1 MESLELGEEDLY
13 CINHKAKRLQ
23 TRKQLILNRIIK
35 NTINYNT
42 YKTKNSKLKFSR
54 LNQLLKANS
63 LYDNLVNDMNRNLL
77 NKMPYLLFGTV
88 ESIFVDEEKSEKT
101 KVYGCAILI
110 DSSIILLPA
119 KNLIFDNSSFE
130 TGENEE
136 KKNEKDE
143 KKEKEEKYNFKL
155 FEVEFKPLNISPEY
169 RSYLP
174 KSIKVIDH
182 YTPLNNQESDYS
194 NENNKNNESN
204 EKSDE
209 DKLLNSWGLAFLEYP
224 IGDVINYIYSCNNAF
239 PSYLKGMKQ
248 KKLNDP
254 FDENNKIMNDI
265 FIKNLTNDEL
275 EKSDIHFLEC
285 FPRNNNNNLTTMNN
299 TENQQ
304 TQSLQ
309 GSNNLNNNNNNTNED
324 IEVTSLYDFYESYY
338 NMNFD
343 TKLIYLK
350 NPYQDLKFEEDI
362 LPGFIIGEYMKKYYL
377 LGMNTNTMIKF
388 SMDEEENN
396 NNENKNNENN
406 ENNDNKKDENNNNE
420 NIEKESPIYHIAIR
434 FTKELCDEIN
444 KKIIEFNEHYPNNIN
459 FNCKVFDKL
468 NKKIKSKEILY
479 GLLKNNCENLYK
491 LLNEIK
497 EDSSLSN
504 SDKKSLD
511 IEFGLNMK
519 FLQFSLMMLF
529 NKFSSSIIE
538 SKIIDMENM
547 KIGYFPGS
555 SILSEIIQSKDS
567 IMTIN
572 LKNNELYSNG
582 IKEIMLPIFNK
593 KKILDLGKDL
603 KCLCL
608 DFNKLDGKSLKYIRY
623 LIKVSPQLALIN
635 LSSNYIKGSSLRHL
649 IHCTRE
655 KEFLEIL
662 YLNNNMLGNECGEYL
677 NQILR
682 NLINLRELNL
692 SCNCLGDATMPQILN
707 ILKENNKIETLYLGS
722 NDIGPNSSE
731 YIANFLSN
739 NQSLK
744 ILWLNNNPLGS
755 NGIKLISQALS
766 TKLILEEIN
775 LNSTQAGDEGGKELF
790 ENIKM
795 NKYLKRLYFNCNR
808 LEKNSMEKLGEMMK
822 MDNDD
827 EKSEGGI
834 ELLSLSGNLIN
845 DECIN
850 YFVEELMR
858 YRWLRE
864 LKLNSNFISDDGGEL
879 ILYAV
884 LQNMNITKV
893 NLENN
898 QTTWEVNNENFKT
911 FRDDIQI
918 YF

>member
-1 MESLELGEEDLY
+1 
-13 CINHKAKRLQ
+13 
-23 TRKQLILNRIIK
+23 
-35 NTINYNT
+35 
-42 YKTKNSKLKFSR
+42 
-54 LNQLLKANS
+54 
-63 LYDNLVNDMNRNLL
+63 MN
-77 NKMPYLLFGTV
+77 
-88 ESIFVDEEKSEKT
+88 E
-101 KVYGCAILI
+101 
-110 DSSIILLPA
+110 
-119 KNLIFDNSSFE
+119 
-130 TGENEE
+130 
-136 KKNEKDE
+136 
-143 KKEKEEKYNFKL
+143 
-155 FEVEFKPLNISPEY
+155 
-169 RSYLP
+169 
-174 KSIKVIDH
+174 
-182 YTPLNNQESDYS
+182 
-194 NENNKNNESN
+194 
-204 EKSDE
+204 
-209 DKLLNSWGLAFLEYP
+209 
-224 IGDVINYIYSCNNAF
+224 
-239 PSYLKGMKQ
+239 
-248 KKLNDP
+248 
-254 FDENNKIMNDI
+254 I
-265 FIKNLTNDEL
+265 FIKNLSNDEL

-285 FPRNNNNNLTTMNN
+285 FPRNNNNNFTTINN

-304 TQSLQ
+304 TQSIQ
-309 GSNNLNNNNNNTNED
+309 NSNNMNNNNNTNDD

-362 LPGFIIGEYMKKYYL
+362 LPGFIVGEYMKKYYL

-388 SMDEEENN
+388 SMDEEENKNEDNNN
-396 NNENKNNENN
+396 NNENKNEEKKNEDNKNEDNKNEDNKNEENN
-406 ENNDNKKDENNNNE
+406 EKESPIYHIADNKNEENN
-420 NIEKESPIYHIAIR
+420 EKESPIYHIAIR

-444 KKIIEFNEHYPNNIN
+444 KKIIEFNEHYPNNVN
-459 FNCKVFDKL
+459 FNCRVFDKL
-468 NKKIKSKEILY
+468 NQKIKSKEILFS
-479 GLLKNNCENLYK
+479 LLKNNCDKLYK
-491 LLNEIK
+491 LINELK

-555 SILSEIIQSKDS
+555 LILSEIIQSKDS

-608 DFNKLDGKSLKYIRY
+608 DSNKLDGKSLKYIRY

-677 NQILR
+677 NSILH

-692 SCNCLGDATMPQILN
+692 SCNCLGDATIPHILN
-707 ILKENNKIETLYLGS
+707 ILKENNKIETLYLGN
-722 NDIGPNSSE
+722 NDIGSNSSE

-744 ILWLNNNPLGS
+744 TLWLNNNPLGS

-766 TKLILEEIN
+766 TKLVLEEIN
-775 LNSTQAGDEGGKELF
+775 LNSTQASDEGGKELF

-822 MDNDD
+822 MDNED